1 MRETGTGRLF
11 LSGAAALLAL
21 TAVAA
26 LALAAHRA
34 TADTTG
40 TTDADYAGAPL
51 SAVAQLGKKLF
62 FDVRLSASG
71 RQSCASCHDPRTAYA
86 PDNDLAVQLGGSDL
100 KQPGIRAVPSLDYM
114 ETTPV
119 FEIGPESLFEV
130 EGATPATVAS
140 HPAGQ
145 SKASLAAQAAANPV
159 PQGGYFWDGRADT
172 LQDQPAG
179 PLLSPFEMANP
190 DVHSV
195 VAKLQT
201 ASYAA
206 DFKALFGVHIFDDET
221 MAMSEASF
229 AMARFEIEDP
239 SFHPFSSKYDAY
251 LAGKATLT
259 ADEAAGLKL
268 FEDPKKGNCSSCH
281 LDKAD
286 SDGRPPMF
294 TDFEYEALAV
304 PRNPAI
310 PANADPKYFDVGICG
325 PMRTDIYAQQAA
337 NCSLFKTP
345 TLRNVATRHVFF
357 HNGVYG
363 NLTDVVRFYVQRDTE
378 PQNIYPKGQNGKV
391 AKYNDV
397 PQRYWPNV
405 DTIDAPLD
413 RHAGQPP
420 ALDDHE
426 IAQLVAF
433 LKTLTD
439 GYHPAREALSAA
451 PPPSSPSS

>member
-1 MRETGTGRLF
+1 MHRSGIGRLL
-11 LSGAAALLAL
+11 LSS
-21 TAVAA
+21 AVALVA
-26 LALAAHRA
+26 FSAVAGLAV
-34 TADTTG
+34 TADHARADADGSTAH
-40 TTDADYAGAPL
+40 ADYAAAPL

-62 FDVRLSASG
+62 FDARLSASG
-71 RQSCASCHDPRTAYA
+71 MQSCASCHDPRTAYA
-86 PDNDLAVQLGGSDL
+86 PDNALAVQRGGPDM

-119 FEIGPESLFEV
+119 FEIGPESLTEV
-130 EGATPATVAS
+130 ETPQPTIVAS
-140 HPAGQ
+140 APTGQ

-159 PQGGYFWDGRADT
+159 PEGGYFWDGRADT
-172 LQDQPAG
+172 LQEQPSG

-195 VAKLQT
+195 VAKLKT
-201 ASYAA
+201 AAYAG
-206 DFKALFGVHIFDDET
+206 DFRALFGAHIFDDET

-229 AMARFEIEDP
+229 ALARYEVEDP

-251 LAGKATLT
+251 LAGKAKLT
-259 ADEAAGLKL
+259 ADEAAGLRL

-281 LDKAD
+281 LDQKDA
-286 SDGRPPMF
+286 DGRPPMF

-310 PANADPKYFDVGICG
+310 PANADPNYYDTGICG
-325 PMRTDIYAQQAA
+325 PLRSDIYAQQAA
-337 NCSLFKTP
+337 NCALFKTP

-357 HNGVYG
+357 HNGVYD

-378 PQNIYPKGQNGKV
+378 PEKIYPKGPDGRV
-391 AKYNDV
+391 EMYNDV
-397 PQRYWPNV
+397 PKKYWPNV
-405 DTIDAPLD
+405 DIIDAPFD
-413 RHAGQPP
+413 RHPGQPP

-426 IAQLVAF
+426 IAQVVAF

-439 GYHPAREALSAA
+439 GYKPGT
-451 PPPSSPSS
+451 